1 MKFIKAVFEWAY
13 IIVMF
18 KETGDIAGDG
28 NGAGMFFDGNFSV
41 EKCIHGDGS
50 VQF

>member
-1 MKFIKAVFEWAY
+1 MCMHYSDVLKKPGY
-13 IIVMF
+13 CQR
-18 KETGDIAGDG
+18 DG
-28 NGAGMFFDGNFSV
+28 NGAGMFLDGNVSV